1 MRKAVIDTN
10 VIVSALLNPEGA
22 PAGILSLFLNGKIEA
37 YYDARILHEYIVVLS
52 RPKFPFDSADVDS
65 LIDTFQ
71 NTGVIV
77 AAEHV
82 EAAFIDKTDR
92 KFFEVAKT
100 ADAMLV
106 TGNSKHFPADPLV
119 ISPADFLRDSSVTV

>member
-1 MRKAVIDTN
+1 
-10 VIVSALLNPEGA
+10 
-22 PAGILSLFLNGKIEA
+22 
-37 YYDARILHEYIVVLS
+37 
-52 RPKFPFDSADVDS
+52 VDS

-106 TGNSKHFPADPLV
+106 TGNGKHFPDDSLV
-119 ISPADFLRDSSVTV
+119 ISPADFLRGSPVSV